1 MSLRKA
7 SQFGTAEASE
17 TVGEEFRMT
26 DAQTTYEHVCDG
38 LEMKIGAKT

>member
-1 MSLRKA
+1 MRNA

-26 DAQTTYEHVCDG
+26 DAETMCVRVCDG